1 MAVNVTNAK
10 EYQDKLNK
18 ADSQQGKTEVCQEFV
33 NEYLQGAN
41 SLNKE
46 VITSFFLQIAKL
58 GFDTLN
64 NPFINYIQGLIK
76 NGCTPT
82 GEQYDKVNEL
92 YSSNVLL
99 HDDFD
104 ISKAKNDSVLF
115 NQTLYKQSTSSM
127 EFIIKASFWLAD
139 YSKLKSTI
147 NSVPFMNAVVK
158 DSIPEAMKTDENY
171 SYKIMNNE
179 ELLQKELNEFI
190 PHENLIAK
198 QDFEKDDSDKPT
210 KPVEPMKFNHG
221 LKEDITENTL
231 AKYKKSRDSF
241 FAKYLKD
248 IRDFILFGTRDSSSV
263 NYTTEILDANEI
275 KKIIV
280 NMHVDDSLINNLAGK
295 DIDSN
300 IYYNAVAT
308 NAYTLDSKRWRNLLV
323 DNKLTPDKMTA
334 KEARD
339 LITYLSQTF
348 KLNEK

>member
-10 EYQDKLNK
+10 EYQDKLNS
-18 ADSQQGKTEVCQEFV
+18 ADSQQGKVAVYQEFMK
-33 NEYLQGAN
+33 EYLPNAE
-41 SLNKE
+41 SLGKD
-46 VITSFFLQIAKL
+46 IMTSFFVQIAKL

-64 NPFINYIQGLIK
+64 NPFINYIQGLLK
-76 NGCTPT
+76 NGCIPT
-82 GEQYDKVNEL
+82 EEQYNRVNEL

-99 HDDFD
+99 PDDFD
-104 ISKAKNDSVLF
+104 ISKANNDTVLF

-127 EFIIKASFWLAD
+127 EFIIKASFWLED
-139 YSKLKSTI
+139 SSKLKSTI

-158 DSIPEAMKTDENY
+158 DSLPEAMKTDENY

-198 QDFEKDDSDKPT
+198 QDFERDDSNKPT

-221 LKEDITENTL
+221 LKEDITEDTL
-231 AKYKKSRDSF
+231 TKYRKSRDDF

-248 IRDFILFGTRDSSSV
+248 IRDFILFETRDSSSV

-280 NMHVDDSLINNLAGK
+280 NMHVDNSLINNLAGK
-295 DIDSN
+295 NIDSD
-300 IYYNAVAT
+300 IHYNAVAT
-308 NAYTLDSKRWRNLLV
+308 NAYTNDSKRWRNLLI
-323 DNKLTPDKMTA
+323 DNKLTPDKMTSD
-334 KEARD
+334 EARD